1 MAVVVV
7 VWMGMQGRRGNGMQR
22 EEARK
27 EGRKERSSESKR
39 ENDRLFVVVFQR
51 WFLVLICETKLFLTT
66 RWIGAKGVRLLGFE
80 GEGGRCG
87 DATDSK
93 QSGDRV
99 TG

>member
-1 MAVVVV
+1 MECK
-7 VWMGMQGRRGNGMQR
+7 GRKQG
-22 EEARK
+22 RK
-27 EGRKERSSESKR
+27 EGRKEASKSKR

-51 WFLVLICETKLFLTT
+51 WFLALICETKLFLTT

-80 GEGGRCG
+80 GGEGARCG